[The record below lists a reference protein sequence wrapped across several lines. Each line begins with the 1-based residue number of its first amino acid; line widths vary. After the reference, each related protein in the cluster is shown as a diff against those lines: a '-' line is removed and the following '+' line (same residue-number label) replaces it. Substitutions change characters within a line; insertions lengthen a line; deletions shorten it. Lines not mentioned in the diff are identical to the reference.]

1 MRDELALPPPD
12 CSVTIPATCRG
23 TPYDM
28 IPRSGDSKTM
38 STAGAFSFG
47 FAWEKIAMQRFACAR
62 RLSALALTAAVIAAI
77 ILPGCADNSMVLKGR
92 LDQFQQQQ
100 LASSRQQQQL
110 QGRASALDADNQEL
124 SELLG
129 QSQQRSKLLED
140 QVAALNDQLRGVTS
154 QLAEAQAEKSS
165 SNEKVRALTASL
177 RRRGGV
183 SIMPNNSLLQTMP
196 AINLPDV
203 YVRRDG
209 DVIRVEL
216 PGGQLFESGSARLRP
231 GGASLISNAAA
242 ELLASYPRQIIGIE
256 GHTDSDRITSDRW
269 RNNHELS
276 VARSIAVYDV
286 LTNRTQLRP
295 EQLFVVGHGPNHP
308 VVSNATIDGKQ
319 RNRRVELV
327 VYPEKAG

>member
-1 MRDELALPPPD
+1 
-12 CSVTIPATCRG
+12 
-23 TPYDM
+23 
-28 IPRSGDSKTM
+28 
-38 STAGAFSFG
+38 
-47 FAWEKIAMQRFACAR
+47 MQRFACAR

-100 LASSRQQQQL
+100 LASSRQHQQL

-242 ELLASYPRQIIGIE
+242 ELLASYPQQIIGIE

-286 LTNRTQLRP
+286 LTNRTQLQP

-308 VVSNATIDGKQ
+308 VVSNATVDGKR